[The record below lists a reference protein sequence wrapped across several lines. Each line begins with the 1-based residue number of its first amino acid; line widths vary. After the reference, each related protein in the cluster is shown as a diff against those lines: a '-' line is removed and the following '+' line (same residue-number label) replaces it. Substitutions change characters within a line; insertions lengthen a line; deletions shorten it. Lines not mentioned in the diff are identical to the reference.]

1 MCKWRI
7 DIMRILFVIFASL
20 LMISVV
26 GCGEESEQI
35 LDPDSMD
42 ETSEKGSSPLVVI
55 WHALSQS
62 EKNQRILQV
71 ALDDYGVKVR
81 KSCKE
86 WVRKVIKQASNEH
99 VNIPSNT
106 SNGDSWKP
114 DTAGHAIR
122 YRYNRSPA
130 LLETS
135 PGHIVQMQWKAG
147 VGSRDSEYNMHT
159 AIVLSVLPNG
169 VFFIE
174 SNYDNTPKNVEDAV
188 VNIRF
193 VSEKEFQEQ
202 VQAFS
207 VYYIQ

>member
-1 MCKWRI
+1 
-7 DIMRILFVIFASL
+7 MRTFKRYVGIFVTL
-20 LMISVV
+20 LMISVC

-35 LDPDSMD
+35 LDPDSAD
-42 ETSEKGSSPLVVI
+42 ETSEKGSSPLPVI

-62 EKNQRILQV
+62 EKNQRIIQV
-71 ALDDYGVKVR
+71 ALDDFGVNVR

-106 SNGDSWKP
+106 SNGDSWEL

-122 YRYNRSPA
+122 YNTSPTR
-130 LLETS
+130 LETS

-159 AIVLSVLPNG
+159 AIVLSVFPNG
-169 VFFIE
+169 VIFIE
-174 SNYDNTPKNVEDAV
+174 SNYDDTPANEEDAV
-188 VNIRF
+188 VGIRF
-193 VSEKEFQEQ
+193 VSEKEFNEQ
-202 VQAFS
+202 VEAFTI
-207 VYYIQ
+207 YTIR